1 MSYFNQLEKQWNNKG
16 LILCIFLIMKKI
28 AKPLYNCV
36 KFSRIYSDLV
46 KNYKIIEASCQW
58 FIYTKWKF
66 RGGKWMG
73 EQEKYKNLLKKVIQE
88 TENQNI
94 NSSQEMVNMLVKELR
109 SITLTSSVA
118 PKS

>member
-1 MSYFNQLEKQWNNKG
+1 
-16 LILCIFLIMKKI
+16 
-28 AKPLYNCV
+28 
-36 KFSRIYSDLV
+36 
-46 KNYKIIEASCQW
+46 
-58 FIYTKWKF
+58 
-66 RGGKWMG
+66 MG